1 VPGFSLLIGIPLKV
15 LSGLTIIIGWNTR
28 LFALLFA
35 GFCFLSTFLFH
46 INFSDQTQ
54 MVMFMKN
61 LAIAGGFIMLVV
73 HGAGHYSIDT
83 RSSNAEKS

>member
-1 VPGFSLLIGIPLKV
+1 MKY
-15 LSGLTIIIGWNTR
+15 TIICLIVYR
-28 LFALLFA
+28 FL
-35 GFCFLSTFLFH
+35 FLSAFLFH
-46 INFSDQTQ
+46 SNFSDQTQ

-83 RSSNAEKS
+83 RSSIKEKS